1 MRCTRAY
8 SPPAATPGKE
18 VELVVRRSYS
28 QLMGEQ
34 SAHLTL
40 KLDTAEPIELGD
52 FVGAFTSL
60 ANEFE
65 RFVGAKYP
73 GIKVD
78 PQIYVKEV
86 RSGCVE
92 ADMVTGL
99 VFLAGSAIQHMD
111 QILILEDFVKRWG
124 SRMKSLISNEVPEG
138 QLETASELNDFLK
151 AAQSI
156 SSDPVASHRLEA
168 AIFEDKTKK
177 IKAAFTFS
185 AAEART
191 VEQNV
196 EDRRKALT
204 KPSSSPRHRVL
215 MIFTRT
221 DVHDAAVNKR
231 SGERVRIGEISDKDL
246 PIMYASEAAER
257 EIREQIRDADE
268 NVYKRGFV
276 VDVMIQMVGDV
287 TAAYAVT
294 AFHSVINLD

>member
-1 MRCTRAY
+1 MTR
-8 SPPAATPGKE
+8 K
-18 VELVVRRSYS
+18 SYS

-40 KLDTAEPIELGD
+40 KLDTAEPVELGD

-65 RFVGAKYP
+65 RFIATKYP
-73 GIKVD
+73 GAKVD

-86 RSGCVE
+86 RSGCIE

-99 VFLAGSAIQHMD
+99 VMLAGHTIQYMD
-111 QILILEDFVKRWG
+111 QVLIVEDFVKRWG
-124 SRMKSLISNEVPEG
+124 SRMKSLISNEVPKGEI
-138 QLETASELNDFLK
+138 ETASELNDFLK

-168 AIFEDKTKK
+168 AVFEDKTKK
-177 IKAAFTFS
+177 IKATFTFS

-204 KPSSSPRHRVL
+204 KPSSSPRRRVL

-231 SGERVRIGEISDKDL
+231 SGERVRIGEISDRDL
-246 PIMYASEAAER
+246 PVMYASEVAER
-257 EIREQIRDADE
+257 EIREQIREADE

-276 VDVMIQMVGDV
+276 VDVMIQMVGDA

-294 AFHSVINLD
+294 AFHNVIGLD